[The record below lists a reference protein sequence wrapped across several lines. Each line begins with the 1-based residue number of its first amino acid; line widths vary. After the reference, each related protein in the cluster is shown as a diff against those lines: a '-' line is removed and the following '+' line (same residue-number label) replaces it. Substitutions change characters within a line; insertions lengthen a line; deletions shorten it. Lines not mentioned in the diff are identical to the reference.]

1 MLQSVEQRQPTTTT
15 NRQLSYAKA
24 ILEATDQAMALCD
37 KVVVLGQLVD
47 TQSGI
52 FGTTTG
58 LVDKYGPARVQ
69 DFPVAENLMTAT
81 AMGAALTGLRP
92 VLCHQRLDF
101 MIYSLDAIT
110 NWLAL
115 WRFKSNGR
123 SAMPLTIRTIVGK
136 GWGQG
141 PQHSKSLHAWFAH
154 LPGLRVAIPSTAY
167 DIKGLLLESILGE
180 TPTIFVEGRGLY
192 SMTDHVPEEPFR
204 VRFGQAVVR
213 RPGADV
219 TLLAIGSMVP
229 IALRAAAALE
239 KEGVD
244 VEVVDPR
251 TLTPL
256 DRTGICESVTKTR
269 RLVVADPAWHS
280 FGAASEIIA
289 TVVETVGERL
299 RANPVRVTLPD
310 SHTPMSMALEPKY
323 YRDDSDLI
331 AAVKQT
337 LT

>member
-1 MLQSVEQRQPTTTT
+1 MS
-15 NRQLSYAKA
+15 RQLSYAKA
-24 ILEATDQAMALCD
+24 ILEATDQAMSLSKD
-37 KVVVLGQLVD
+37 VIVMGQLVD
-47 TQSGI
+47 TKSGI

-58 LVDKYGPARVQ
+58 LVDKHGRERVL

-92 VLCHQRLDF
+92 VIAHQRLDF

-110 NWLAL
+110 NWLSL
-115 WRFKSNGR
+115 WRFKSNGK
-123 SAMPLTIRTIVGK
+123 SAMPVTIRTIVGK

-154 LPGLRVAIPSTAY
+154 LPGLRVAVPATAY
-167 DIKGLLLESILGE
+167 DAKGLLLESIFSE
-180 TPTIFVEGRGLY
+180 TPAIFVEGRNLY
-192 SMTDHVPEEPFR
+192 SMTDHVPEEPYR
-204 VRFGQAVVR
+204 VRFGQAVIR
-213 RPGADV
+213 RPGKDV
-219 TLLAIGSMVP
+219 TVVAVGNMVP
-229 IALRAAAALE
+229 VALRAAALLE

-256 DRTGICESVTKTR
+256 DRKTICDSAFKTR

-280 FGAASEIIA
+280 FGAASEIIT
-289 TVVETVGERL
+289 TVVENLGDKL
-299 RANPVRVTLPD
+299 KAKPVRVTLPD
-310 SHTPMSMALEPKY
+310 SHTPMSMALEPEFY
-323 YRDDSDLI
+323 ADEADVV

-337 LT
+337 LV